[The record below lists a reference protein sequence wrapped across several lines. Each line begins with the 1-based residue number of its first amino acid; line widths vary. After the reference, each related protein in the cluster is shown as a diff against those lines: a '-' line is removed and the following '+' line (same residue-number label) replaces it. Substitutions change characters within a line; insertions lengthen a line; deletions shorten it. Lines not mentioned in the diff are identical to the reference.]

1 MTIYQDDYL
10 KSARKLMS
18 HGEYTQAMEYLQAD
32 IERNP
37 CDNEAYL
44 LLADCFVKMKKM
56 SQAKSTLYSLLS
68 KEPNNKSAT
77 DRLQK
82 IQNEESSNINNP
94 NRTNKTNSNSSKPT
108 PITNQSS
115 SNKTINY
122 SSPVVNSSNN
132 SKRVEWSMKNIIS
145 SIIGVILLPASIFG
159 IVGCFPLYDSFGW
172 TFLIV
177 FILLGIF
184 SICLILS
191 PLLKPRWKAKD
202 FVFMLMGL
210 IFTPIMTGMC
220 IEDFEKN
227 GQVIILAIICA
238 LWIFAPFIKVDV

>member
-1 MTIYQDDYL
+1 MTIYQEDYL

-18 HGEYTQAMEYLQAD
+18 HGEYIQAMEYLQAE
-32 IERNP
+32 IEQNP

-44 LLADCFVKMKKM
+44 LLSDCFVKMRKM

-94 NRTNKTNSNSSKPT
+94 NRTNKSNSNSSKPT

-122 SSPVVNSSNN
+122 SSPVVNSTNN

-159 IVGCFPLYDSFGW
+159 IVGCFPLYNSFGW
-172 TFLIV
+172 TFFIV

-191 PLLKPRWKAKD
+191 PLLKPSWKAKD
-202 FVFMLMGL
+202 IVFMLTGL

-220 IEDFEKN
+220 IDDFEHN
-227 GQVIILAIICA
+227 EMCILGSIMGVI
-238 LWIFAPFIKVDV
+238 FMFSPFFKVD